1 MTRDSEARK
10 SNIYPPSGLRFSLWF
25 SQGSAVRGTGSS
37 QSSFGAGLGDREE
50 SSSDPNRLWK
60 RGLLWRDKEW
70 WSSEEADKLFLD
82 PQKEAGERSG
92 LGLRDL
98 GRV

>member
-1 MTRDSEARK
+1 M
-10 SNIYPPSGLRFSLWF
+10 YFPSLRSPFSSWS

-37 QSSFGAGLGDREE
+37 QSSFAVGLGDREE

-70 WSSEEADKLFLD
+70 WSSEEADKLLLD
-82 PQKEAGERSG
+82 PQEAAGERSG